1 MAVATA
7 LRAGAPGS
15 SLLSAYEVRRMQ
27 ARCHGSVPPREC
39 GLFEEAGGHG
49 VQMDVLVHDTA
60 DHFCSRDCRLS
71 SARRAVTHAPRLD
84 SSLSFGE
91 TGFDGGAKLAVA
103 NIGE

>member
-1 MAVATA
+1 MKETH
-7 LRAGAPGS
+7 AGAVSRS
-15 SLLSAYEVRRMQ
+15 SST
-27 ARCHGSVPPREC
+27 REC
-39 GLFEEAGGHG
+39 GLFEEVGGHG

-71 SARRAVTHAPRLD
+71 SARRVVTHAPRLD